1 MKKNKALWF
10 LPILIIIGSYLLF
23 LIYFTYPISEFSIE
37 KAGQLGDSF
46 GILNSLFSG
55 FAFIALIMTIYL
67 QQEEINN
74 MKKELEKQ
82 NFENIF
88 FLILS
93 KFNDKQNND
102 LKSFDKQFENRY
114 QKFEEMRYKLYEY
127 FKYYSNQFPQDEPT
141 ESIEAYLGVYNE
153 PHFNLKIYFE
163 NLFFIID
170 FIDNSKLTYET
181 KKIYY
186 KILIND
192 LTYNEL
198 IMLFYHVLTKDKLLK
213 YKYIVEEESFFEGIT
228 HKSLI
233 KECKD
238 LLEYDISAY
247 GKNEALIG
255 VYNHCKKKMCSIK

>member
-1 MKKNKALWF
+1 LKKNKILWF
-10 LPILIIIGSYLLF
+10 LPILIVIGSYLLF
-23 LIYFTYPISEFSIE
+23 LIYLTYPISEFNIE
-37 KAGQLGDSF
+37 KAGQIGDSF

-55 FAFIALIMTIYL
+55 FAFVALIMTIYL

-88 FLILS
+88 FLILE
-93 KFNDKQNND
+93 KFNTKQNND

-127 FKYYSNQFPQDEPT
+127 YKYYNSQFPQE
-141 ESIEAYLGVYNE
+141 ESVKSIEAYFGVYNE

-170 FIDNSKLTYET
+170 FINNSKLTYEI

-186 KILIND
+186 KLLIND

-198 IMLFYHVLTKDKLLK
+198 IMMFYHVLSKDKFLK
-213 YKYIVEEESFFEGIT
+213 YKYIMEEESFFEGIS

-238 LLEYDISAY
+238 LLEYNISAY
-247 GKNEALIG
+247 GKNEALIS
-255 VYNHCKKKMCSIK
+255 VYNHCKKEMSSIK